1 MAADRR
7 QLAFLISRV
16 LLAPIFI
23 SAGIGHLL
31 QPAKI
36 AARLDVAALGHLATV
51 FAPSVPLVVL
61 SGVALLAGGLALL
74 VGFQTRLAAAGL
86 ALVLIP
92 ITINVQIGNPSGWGP
107 FFKNVALFG
116 GLIQFALLGAGS
128 WSVDALV
135 SRRRA
140 GGRPVAAA
148 GVTALLLASLT
159 VPALAAP
166 EATSTEKNEPRR
178 VAFLVQA
185 PRPLKNVLAT
195 AEALRKEGAEVT
207 VMACGQSV
215 GSLVRGGGNE
225 AASNRASDSGV
236 RVAVCGLSLTE
247 LSLDAARLTRGIEV
261 VPNGLLEMLRLQEQG
276 YRTVDL

>member
-7 QLAFLISRV
+7 QLAFLVSRV

-23 SAGIGHLL
+23 SAGLGHVL

-36 AARLDVAALGHLATV
+36 AARLDAAALGHLATV
-51 FAPSVPLVVL
+51 FAPSVLLVVI

-74 VGFQTRLAAAGL
+74 VGYQTRLAAAGL

-92 ITINVQIGNPSGWGP
+92 ITITVQIGNPSGWGP

-116 GLIQFALLGAGS
+116 ALAQFALIGARS
-128 WSVDALV
+128 WSVDALL
-135 SRRRA
+135 SRRPTM
-140 GGRPVAAA
+140 GRMAAIGA
-148 GVTALLLASLT
+148 SALLVASLAI
-159 VPALAAP
+159 PALA
-166 EATSTEKNEPRR
+166 SDVSKSDDSKKPRR
-178 VAFLVQA
+178 VAFLLQA

-195 AEALRKEGAEVT
+195 AQELRADGAEVT

-215 GSLVRGGGNE
+215 RSLVTGGDNE
-225 AASNRASDSGV
+225 AIAHQAREDGIRIA
-236 RVAVCGLSLTE
+236 ACGLTLNE
-247 LSLDAARLTRGIEV
+247 LSIEAETLTRGVEV
-261 VPNGLLEMLRLQEQG
+261 VPNGLLEMLRLQELG